1 MAQRQRARQREVQN
15 VEDDDMGQRQRVRQ
29 REVQRVEEDERQE
42 EEIVQAADTT
52 TNITIAAAE
61 AVETSFMPLQKLEAE
76 GFHANDLKKLAAQG
90 YCTVEAVAYATRKE
104 IFAVQGIG
112 DKKCENL
119 IAAAHKLIPMGFKPA
134 TEIQQK
140 RADVILIETGSREL
154 NRLLGGGIE
163 TGSLTEIFGEFR
175 TGKTQLCHTLAVTCQ
190 LPIDCGG
197 AEGKVIWFDTE
208 GTFRPERLV
217 AIAEARNLNSEQ
229 CLENVAY
236 VRVHNTDHQMSLL
249 IAARTMMAEGRYAL
263 VIVDSIINHYRTDF
277 SGRGELAPRQAHL
290 GKFLKSL
297 ATIASEFG
305 VAVVMT
311 NHVVATPDAGAGPYA
326 GDSKKPCG
334 GHILAHASTTR
345 LYFKKGKGTNRVC
358 KIYDS
363 PCLPEGEADFAISNM
378 GIVDAEKE
386 NKR

>member
-1 MAQRQRARQREVQN
+1 MAQKQRARQREQ
-15 VEDDDMGQRQRVRQ
+15 
-29 REVQRVEEDERQE
+29 QRVEEDEE
-42 EEIVQAADTT
+42 VVQAADTT
-52 TNITIAAAE
+52 TNITIATNE
-61 AVETSFMPLQKLEAE
+61 NIDLNFTRIQDLEQH
-76 GFHANDLKKLAAQG
+76 GFHANDLKKLAEQG
-90 YCTVEAVAYATRKE
+90 YCTVESIAFAPRKE
-104 IFAVQGIG
+104 IFAVKGIG
-112 DKKCENL
+112 EGKVEKL
-119 IAAAHKLIPMGFKPA
+119 IAQAHKMVPMGFKPA
-134 TEIQQK
+134 TEVHQK

-163 TGSLTEIFGEFR
+163 TGSLTEVFGEFR

-197 AEGKVIWFDTE
+197 AEGKCIWFDTE

-217 AIAEARNLNSEQ
+217 AIAEARNLNAEE

-249 IAARTMMAEGRYAL
+249 VAARTMMAEGRYSL

-297 ATIASEFG
+297 ATIAAEFG

-311 NHVVATPDAGAGPYA
+311 NHVVATPDGAAGPYA
-326 GDSKKPCG
+326 ADSKKPCG

-345 LYFKKGKGTNRVC
+345 LYFKKGKGTSRVC

-363 PCLPEGEADFAISNM
+363 PSLPEGEATFAISNK
-378 GIVDAEKE
+378 GIVDSEEKT
-386 NKR
+386 